1 MAAILLA
8 RRLAAGEPMQPGA
21 RACVSQHALQDF
33 APEFAKWGMVTD
45 VVEEG

>member
-1 MAAILLA
+1 MAS
-8 RRLAAGEPMQPGA
+8 GA
-21 RACVSQHALQDF
+21 YACVGLNTLADF